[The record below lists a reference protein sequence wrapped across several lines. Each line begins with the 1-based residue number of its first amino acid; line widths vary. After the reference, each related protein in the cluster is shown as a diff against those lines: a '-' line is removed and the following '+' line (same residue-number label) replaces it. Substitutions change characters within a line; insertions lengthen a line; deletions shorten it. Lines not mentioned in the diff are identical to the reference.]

1 MLILNPYKMK
11 HQKIITQQYSN
22 LEEKLNVWSHAFGIF
37 LSIIALVLLM
47 TKAIEKGN
55 IWMMISFPIFGISLI
70 LLYLASTLYHSAKDP
85 SKRFKL
91 KIFDHAAIYVLIA
104 GSYTPFTLV
113 SLNGETGW
121 FIFSIVWILA
131 FTGIILKLF
140 FTGRFKVL
148 STAMYV
154 LMGWLIIFYFKELTA
169 NLHSD
174 GVFYLILGGVFYTIG
189 AVLYSIK
196 KIKFN
201 HAIFHVFVLGGSFCH
216 FLSVYLYI

>member
-1 MLILNPYKMK
+1 MK
-11 HQKIITQQYSN
+11 QQKIITQQYSN

-201 HAIFHVFVLGGSFCH
+201 HAIFHVFVLVVSFCH
-216 FLSVYLYI
+216 LLSVYFYI

>member
-1 MLILNPYKMK
+1 MK
-11 HQKIITQQYSN
+11 HKKIITQQYSN

-37 LSIIALVLLM
+37 LSVIALVLLII
-47 TKAIEKGN
+47 KAIEKGN

-70 LLYLASTLYHSAKDP
+70 LLYLASTLYHSAKNP

-113 SLNGETGW
+113 SMNGETGW
-121 FIFSIVWILA
+121 LIFSIVWILA

-140 FTGRFKVL
+140 FTGRFKLL

-154 LMGWLIIFYFKELTA
+154 LMGWLIVFYFKDLTA
-169 NLHSD
+169 NLHEK
-174 GVFYLILGGVFYTIG
+174 GVFFLILGGILYTIG

-216 FLSVYLYI
+216 FLSIYLYI

>member
-1 MLILNPYKMK
+1 MK
-11 HQKIITQQYSN
+11 HKKIITQQYSN

-37 LSIIALVLLM
+37 LSVIALVLLII
-47 TKAIEKGN
+47 KAVEQEN
-55 IWMMISFPIFGISLI
+55 VWMMISFPIFGVSLI
-70 LLYLASTLYHSAKDP
+70 LLYLASTLYHSAKNP

-91 KIFDHAAIYVLIA
+91 KIFDHAAIYILIA

-113 SLNGETGW
+113 SMNGETGW
-121 FIFSIVWILA
+121 LIFSIVWILA

-140 FTGRFKVL
+140 FTGRFKLL

-154 LMGWLIIFYFKELTA
+154 LMGWLIVFYFKDLTA
-169 NLHSD
+169 NLHER
-174 GVFYLILGGVFYTIG
+174 GVFFLILGGILYTIG

-216 FLSVYLYI
+216 FLSIYLYI

>member
-1 MLILNPYKMK
+1 MK
-11 HQKIITQQYSN
+11 QQKIITQQYSN

-140 FTGRFKVL
+140 FTGRLKVF

-169 NLHSD
+169 NLNSD

>member
-11 HQKIITQQYSN
+11 QQKIITQQYSN

-154 LMGWLIIFYFKELTA
+154 LMGWLIIFYFKELTS
-169 NLHSD
+169 NLFSD
-174 GVFYLILGGVFYTIG
+174 CVFYLIIGGFFYTIG